1 MDFLAAVHFVMALPL
16 LAVAL
21 AVRFAGPA
29 RVLNSVDY
37 ARVEDAAALHR
48 WAGNRLL
55 LLPAAALAAGLISL
69 RYPSLAFPL
78 LFASVL
84 WLIAVAIRVT
94 VGSDRFF
101 RPHGAAVP
109 QRGPAASQPW
119 R

>member
-1 MDFLAAVHFVMALPL
+1 MDFLAAVHFVLALPL

-21 AVRFAGPA
+21 AVRFAGSA
-29 RVLNSVDY
+29 RILNSVDY
-37 ARVEDAAALHR
+37 ARVDDVAALHR

-55 LLPAAALAAGLISL
+55 LLPTEGLAAGLVSL

-78 LFASVL
+78 LFASIL
-84 WLIAVAIRVT
+84 WLIAVAIWVT

-101 RPHGAAVP
+101 RPYGAARP

>member
-1 MDFLAAVHFVMALPL
+1 LDFLAAVHFVLALPL

-21 AVRFAGPA
+21 AVRFAGSA
-29 RVLNSVDY
+29 RILNSVDY

-55 LLPAAALAAGLISL
+55 LLPAAALSAGLVSL
-69 RYPSLAFPL
+69 RFAPLALPL

-84 WLIAVAIRVT
+84 WLIAVAIWVT

-101 RPHGAAVP
+101 RPYAAAAP
-109 QRGPAASQPW
+109 QRGPAASPPW

>member
-1 MDFLAAVHFVMALPL
+1 MDFLAAVHVVLALPL

-21 AVRFAGPA
+21 AVRFAGSA
-29 RVLNSVDY
+29 RILNSVDY
-37 ARVEDAAALHR
+37 ARVEDATALHR

-55 LLPAAALAAGLISL
+55 LLPALAMAAGLISL

-78 LFASVL
+78 LLGSVV
-84 WLIAVAIRVT
+84 WLIAVAIGIT
-94 VGSDRFF
+94 VGADRFF
-101 RPHGAAVP
+101 RPYGAAAA

>member
-1 MDFLAAVHFVMALPL
+1 MDFLAAVHFVLALPL

-21 AVRFAGPA
+21 AVRFAGSA
-29 RVLNSVDY
+29 RILNSVDY
-37 ARVEDAAALHR
+37 ARVEDVAALHR

-55 LLPAAALAAGLISL
+55 LPAAALAAGLVSL
-69 RYPSLAFPL
+69 RYPSLAFVL

-84 WLIAVAIRVT
+84 WLIAVAIWVT

-101 RPHGAAVP
+101 RPYGAAAP

-119 R
+119 H